1 MPSRDRRVTLFESRF
16 RAMTIRSVF
25 HSRAGLAP
33 LFQRLVRLCEANDD
47 GFGTCYTCGSV
58 AHFSVLQA
66 GHYVSR
72 TNLATVLLR
81 DNCHSQCVHCNY
93 YLHGNLSVYKIA
105 MIREYG
111 RDRVKEIE
119 NMKLPK
125 NNVWDMHE
133 LAEQKVDL
141 LDAIKREETRLGIAT

>member
-1 MPSRDRRVTLFESRF
+1 
-16 RAMTIRSVF
+16 
-25 HSRAGLAP
+25 
-33 LFQRLVRLCEANDD
+33 
-47 GFGTCYTCGSV
+47 
-58 AHFSVLQA
+58 
-66 GHYVSR
+66 
-72 TNLATVLLR
+72 
-81 DNCHSQCVHCNY
+81 
-93 YLHGNLSVYKIA
+93 